1 MYVTI
6 NHIPVAEGRE
16 ADFEKMWTD
25 REGSVEG
32 QAGFVSLDIL
42 KPGLKMT
49 MGQKPEKV
57 DNVYHVTTRW
67 ENEAAFRAWVGSE
80 SFRKAHS
87 RERDKTIF
95 AGPAFVTMH
104 ETIEGV
110 GA

>member
-16 ADFEKMWTD
+16 ADFEKLWTERD
-25 REGSVEG
+25 RSVEG
-32 QAGFVSLDIL
+32 QQGFVSLDIL
-42 KPGLKMT
+42 KPGLKMR
-49 MGQKPEKV
+49 MGEKPEKV

-80 SFRKAHS
+80 AFRKAHHG
-87 RERDKTIF
+87 ERDKTIF
-95 AGPAFVTMH
+95 GGPAVVTMQ
-104 ETIEGV
+104 ETIEGA